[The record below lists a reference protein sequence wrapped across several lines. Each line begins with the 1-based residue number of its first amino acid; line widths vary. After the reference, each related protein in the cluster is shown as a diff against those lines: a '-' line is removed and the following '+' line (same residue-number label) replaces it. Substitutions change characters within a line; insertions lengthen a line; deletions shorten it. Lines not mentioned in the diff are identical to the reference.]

1 MKKFKRWS
9 GVILKKNDKV
19 LLCKRSPDKSLPNV
33 WSIPSGK
40 IENGEIPLDAALREF
55 KEETDIQLPKKLD
68 LIGLINKYKQDG
80 KTKRGL
86 IFVYYLDSKKELI
99 PDLENAQ
106 DGFEHSECGYFSLE
120 NLPLNKNNTQLEKII
135 KKVLK

>member
-1 MKKFKRWS
+1 MGEFKRYS
-9 GVILKKNDKV
+9 GVLVKHKNKV
-19 LLCKRSPDKSLPNV
+19 LLCKRSKEETLPGQ

-40 IENGEIPLDAALREF
+40 IESGEIPLEAALREF

-86 IFVYYLDSKKELI
+86 IFVYYLESKKELI